1 MRKILILAIILSL
14 ATMTVFADT
23 SQKKMT
29 SYDFSI
35 VRKSVSAGESFFY
48 DIEYTPH
55 KSITPIHVYIIAN
68 DAVELTEDQLASTF
82 EFLSEES
89 FFSDTKEAFTAIGLP
104 ESKYEIISRRR
115 GGKENFIF
123 LRQK

>member
-1 MRKILILAIILSL
+1 MKILVLSVMLSL
-14 ATMTVFADT
+14 AVTSAFADT
-23 SQKKMT
+23 TPKKMT

-48 DIEYTPH
+48 DITYTPH
-55 KSITPIHVYIIAN
+55 KSITPIHVYIIAKE
-68 DAVELTEDQLASTF
+68 AVELTEDQLASTF

-104 ESKYEIISRRR
+104 ESRYEIISKRR
-115 GGKENFIF
+115 GVKDNFIF